1 MRYEETMARATA
13 FYPVIRSVFKDATAS
28 VESREHIQRRLNLQV
43 YGNPKYGP
51 LPQWAKM
58 FLAGYIQRCFEDVFG
73 PGDEAE

>member
-1 MRYEETMARATA
+1 MRYEQTMARATS
-13 FYPVIRSVFKDATAS
+13 FYPVIRAIFPGATAS
-28 VESREHIQRRLNLQV
+28 VESRERIQRRLNLQV
-43 YGNPKYGP
+43 YGNPRYGR